1 MVRGREL
8 AHRVASGGRTCATI
22 DTFNPDG
29 YIGGPEK
36 PVLETLQALSAQA
49 APDLETPSLT
59 YSYGPIFLTVA
70 FALIVASAVWILAT
84 FLGPKNPTPEK
95 LIPYESGSETTGA
108 RHVKLSVKFYL
119 TALLF
124 VVFDIEAV
132 FLYPWAVLYQSLG
145 WMGLVEMLIF
155 LAMLTVALVYCWKKG
170 ALEWET

>member
-1 MVRGREL
+1 
-8 AHRVASGGRTCATI
+8 
-22 DTFNPDG
+22 
-29 YIGGPEK
+29 
-36 PVLETLQALSAQA
+36 LETLHALTAQAL
-49 APDLETPSLT
+49 PDLETPSLT
-59 YSYGPIFLTVA
+59 YSYGPIFLTVG

-84 FLGPKNPTPEK
+84 FLGQKNPTPEK

-132 FLYPWAVLYQSLG
+132 FLYPWATLYQSLG

-155 LAMLTVALVYCWKKG
+155 LVMLTVALVYCWKKG